1 MVGSLT
7 RVRNNQVYNSDIYAS
22 AKLVA
27 KSVTGGLLSDNFTY
41 TGNMTIGNLTVN
53 GNTTTLDTTNLVIAD
68 PLFAINRNQSGSPTY
83 DLGTI
88 MGRGNQTN
96 VAFIWEETAKQFQL
110 QYTIESTASTTYGTI
125 NNSGFANLQAYGV
138 LLNNATV
145 GIANITTAN
154 ITNAVFPN
162 IAVLGGTINNT
173 TIGSTT
179 PNTGIFTTL
188 TSTGQVIGY
197 FNGAIG
203 ANAANTGAFS
213 TASTT
218 GNLTVGGNINITGN
232 IIPSANVTYNLGSP
246 TLRWKTLYLAGNTVY
261 IGGIG
266 ISDGGG
272 YLQILDVNGLQLGIQ
287 TASINNTIIG
297 NTGPAAGTFTTLSVT
312 NGGSITGYF
321 NGALGANTPNSVVA
335 TSVTTSGGGQISG
348 YLTGA
353 LGANTPNSV
362 VATSVTTSGGGQI
375 SGYLTGAIGA
385 NSANSGVFTTL
396 TTSGTITSSSQV
408 VGYFSGAIGAN
419 SANSGA
425 FTTVTTSGS
434 VTASG
439 NITAQTANI
448 YAANIIG
455 NTSLYG
461 AQYYWTNGATLAS
474 TITGT
479 YSNSNVT
486 AYLPTYSGTLS
497 PSSLTTNNGGQIS
510 GYLTG
515 AIGANAANSAVFT
528 TVSATN
534 NITATTAN
542 IYAANVIGNTAAYG
556 AQYYWTNGATLAS
569 TITGTYSNS
578 NVGGYLTSYSGALTA
593 SSVTTTGGGQL
604 TGYLT
609 GAIGANSANSAVFTT
624 VSASGNIT
632 AQTANV
638 YAANFVANTA
648 SYSPAY
654 YYPNGVNILS
664 AVIASAYSN
673 ANAAAYL
680 TIYSG
685 NLSAGNITVTNGG
698 VITGYLNGVIG
709 ANGANSS
716 TFSTT
721 SITSATNTSGLGT
734 GALVVTQG
742 GAAIQQDLYVGG
754 NIYAANIIS
763 QTSQQ
768 LVVSDPLLY
777 LSANAGSYNYEI
789 GFYSHFVGG
798 NVPQY
803 AHTGLVRNHT
813 DQNWYLFSNLPEPSG
828 GTINLSNAS
837 IVYDTIRLGAALIQN
852 TTTASSTTS
861 GALQVSGGAGIAGA
875 LYAGSIQNTPIGSV
889 TPSSGVFTGVTSTGQ
904 VTGYLTG
911 AIGANTANSGA
922 FTTLT
927 ASTVSTSGN
936 ITAQTANVYAANLI
950 GNTALYGAQFYWTNG
965 ATLASTI
972 TGSFSN
978 SNVNSYLPTYTGTL
992 SPSSLTTNNGGQVI
1006 AYLTG
1011 AIGANVA
1018 NTGAFTTLTSSGAL
1032 TSQGTIT
1039 GAGQVIGYFNGAIGA
1054 NTANSGAFTTLT
1066 SSGIATISGNLVAAS
1081 GTGSADTTSGALV
1094 VTGGVGVSGTLN
1106 SRGIRQY
1113 STTANSYIG
1122 YNGGFS
1128 TEGAVGSNFMY
1139 IQALSNNNASG
1150 VGIFS
1155 LNTTY
1160 NQMYSSGAIAFVT
1173 GATIRSQN
1181 TTTGG
1186 VQYVWIDAG
1195 GNLIANSTTASTS
1208 TTTGALVVTGGLG
1221 VSGNI
1226 AAAIGNFTNLNTTSN
1241 ITAQTANVYA
1251 AYTVANTG
1259 AVATN
1264 FFYSNGTSIANTIA
1278 ASAYSNTN
1286 AGAYL
1291 TVYNGNIKAAYI
1303 TAVQVGNT
1311 GTLLTGTLT
1320 TNAQPYITSVG
1331 TLGSLTVSTTISGSV
1346 SGNAGSAT
1354 QLQNSRNI
1362 NGVPFN
1368 GTSDITIT
1376 VDANNLTGTTLASGV
1391 TASSLQSVGFLNSL
1405 SVNGNINTCN
1415 SVITNSVTA
1424 GVYTQNISTYDG
1436 TGNLNVYI
1444 PQNANL
1450 TVNAGQVAANLVV
1463 HGNSAANYQNLLVTS
1478 GATGQVGI
1486 KVAPNAITSGA
1497 SLQVNATDSIIIPAG
1512 TTGNRPTGA
1521 AGMIRYNTTT
1531 NQVEFYNT
1539 GSGQWTGTGSTF
1551 TTVTSNQFTGD
1562 GANVAFTL
1570 SQSATTNSTIVAIN
1584 GVVQIPTTAYSV
1596 SGTTLTFTEAP
1607 LSTDIIDARVVVT
1620 TSTAT
1625 SLSQANTS
1633 VTTTDTGG
1641 TTGTVTVTAN
1651 NTTRYVA
1658 NVGTGG
1664 SNYFN
1669 GGQAP
1674 LMSNV
1679 ALTQNTPTA
1688 IDSFSASA
1696 FRGAK
1701 YVIKVTDGTSNRYS
1715 MAEVIVVHDGTT
1727 PTSQIYGVV
1736 NTGANALASFST
1748 SISGGNVY
1756 LNANTWSSTASA
1768 TMFPTY
1774 MPV

>member
-1 MVGSLT
+1 MTGSLT

-110 QYTIESTASTTYGTI
+110 QYTTESTASTTYGTI

-515 AIGANAANSAVFT
+515 AIGANTANTGNFT
-528 TVSATN
+528 SITTTGSGG
-534 NITATTAN
+534 NITGTNTGYVVAGYIVGN
-542 IYAANVIGNTAAYG
+542 NNVYG
-556 AQYYWTNGATLAS
+556 GSYLWYNNNNTLAS

-648 SYSPAY
+648 SYSPVY

-664 AVIASAYSN
+664 AVTSSAYSN

-709 ANGANSS
+709 ANGANSA
-716 TFSTT
+716 TFTTT

-754 NIYAANIIS
+754 NIYASNIIS

-803 AHTGLVRNHT
+803 AHTGLTRNHV
-813 DQNWYLFSNLPEPSG
+813 DNQWYLFSNIPEPSG
-828 GTINLSNAS
+828 GTINLTYSG
-837 IVYDTIRLGAALIQN
+837 IVYDTLKLGAALIQN

-861 GALQVSGGAGIAGA
+861 GALQVAGGAGIAGA

-911 AIGANTANSGA
+911 AIGANTANSGT

-950 GNTALYGAQFYWTNG
+950 GNTALYSAQFYWTNG

-1011 AIGANVA
+1011 AIGANNA
-1018 NTGAFTTLTSSGAL
+1018 NTGTFTTANVNGTLYSATVNAGTIGNSGAVFNGASINLTGNASINAINAFQIGNTNTILEGTIASATPSQPNITSVGTLISLTVSGTAAASSINAGTIGNSGAVFNGASINLTGNASVNAINAFQIGNTNTILEGTIASATPSQPNITSVGTLTSL
-1032 TSQGTIT
+1032 
-1039 GAGQVIGYFNGAIGA
+1039 
-1054 NTANSGAFTTLT
+1054 
-1066 SSGIATISGNLVAAS
+1066 
-1081 GTGSADTTSGALV
+1081 TTSG
-1094 VTGGVGVSGTLN
+1094 
-1106 SRGIRQY
+1106 
-1113 STTANSYIG
+1113 
-1122 YNGGFS
+1122 
-1128 TEGAVGSNFMY
+1128 
-1139 IQALSNNNASG
+1139 
-1150 VGIFS
+1150 
-1155 LNTTY
+1155 
-1160 NQMYSSGAIAFVT
+1160 
-1173 GATIRSQN
+1173 
-1181 TTTGG
+1181 
-1186 VQYVWIDAG
+1186 
-1195 GNLIANSTTASTS
+1195 
-1208 TTTGALVVTGGLG
+1208 
-1221 VSGNI
+1221 
-1226 AAAIGNFTNLNTTSN
+1226 N
-1241 ITAQTANVYA
+1241 ITAQSANVYA

-1278 ASAYSNTN
+1278 ASTYSNTN

-1463 HGNSAANYQNLLVTS
+1463 HGSSSSSYQNLLVTN
-1478 GATGQVGI
+1478 GTTGQVGI
-1486 KVAPNAITSGA
+1486 KVAPGSITTGA
-1497 SLQVNATDSIIIPAG
+1497 SLQVNATDSIMIPAG
-1512 TTGNRPTGA
+1512 STGQRPTGVT
-1521 AGMIRYNTTT
+1521 GMIRYNTTT

-1620 TSTAT
+1620 TSTTT

-1736 NTGANALASFST
+1736 NTGANALANFST

>member
-1 MVGSLT
+1 MTGGSLT

-53 GNTTTLDTTNLVIAD
+53 GNTTTLDTTNLVVAD
-68 PLFAINRNQSGSPTY
+68 PLLAINRNQSGTPTY
-83 DLGTI
+83 DLGFV
-88 MGRGNQTN
+88 MGRGNQIN
-96 VAFIWEETAKQFQL
+96 VAMIWEETNKQFQL
-110 QYTIESTASTTYGTI
+110 QYTSESTASTTYGTI
-125 NNSGFANLQAYGV
+125 NNSGFANLQAYGI

-145 GIANITTAN
+145 G
-154 ITNAVFPN
+154 
-162 IAVLGGTINNT
+162 
-173 TIGSTT
+173 
-179 PNTGIFTTL
+179 TL
-188 TSTGQVIGY
+188 TVTSSLQAPSYTTTNGGQFTGY
-197 FNGAIG
+197 FTGAIG
-203 ANAANTGAFS
+203 ANTANSGAF
-213 TASTT
+213 TTLSTT
-218 GNLTVGGNINITGN
+218 GNATIQGNILVTGN
-232 IIPSANVTYNLGSP
+232 IIPSTSNIYSLGSSANRFANLWIKG
-246 TLRWKTLYLAGNTVY
+246 TTIYLGSIAV
-261 IGGIG
+261 
-266 ISDGGG
+266 SDGGG
-272 YLQILDVNGLQLGIQ
+272 YLQVTDPNTGLQLGIQ
-287 TASINNTIIG
+287 TASINNTVIG
-297 NTGPAAGTFTTLSVT
+297 NTGPAAATFTTATVNGTLYAATVNAGTIGNSGATFSGTSINLTGNASVNAISAYQVGNT
-312 NGGSITGYF
+312 STILEGTIGSATPSQPNITSVGTLTSLTVSGTVAASTVNAGTIGNASATF
-321 NGALGANTPNSVVA
+321 NGASINLTGNASVNAISAYQVGNTSTILEGTIGSATPSQPNI
-335 TSVTTSGGGQISG
+335 TSVGTLTS
-348 YLTGA
+348 
-353 LGANTPNSV
+353 
-362 VATSVTTSGGGQI
+362 
-375 SGYLTGAIGA
+375 
-385 NSANSGVFTTL
+385 L
-396 TTSGTITSSSQV
+396 TTSG
-408 VGYFSGAIGAN
+408 N
-419 SANSGA
+419 L
-425 FTTVTTSGS
+425 
-434 VTASG
+434 TASG

-515 AIGANAANSAVFT
+515 AIGANTANTGNFT
-528 TVSATN
+528 SITTTGSGG
-534 NITATTAN
+534 NITGTNTGYVVAGYIVGN
-542 IYAANVIGNTAAYG
+542 NNVYG
-556 AQYYWTNGATLAS
+556 GSYLWYNNNNTLAS

-648 SYSPAY
+648 SYSPVY

-664 AVIASAYSN
+664 AVTSSAYSN

-709 ANGANSS
+709 ANGANSA
-716 TFSTT
+716 TFTTT

-828 GTINLSNAS
+828 GTVNLSNAS

-911 AIGANTANSGA
+911 AIGANTANSGT

-950 GNTALYGAQFYWTNG
+950 GNTALYSAQFYWTNG

-1011 AIGANVA
+1011 AIGANNA
-1018 NTGAFTTLTSSGAL
+1018 NTGTFTTANVNGTLYSATVNAGTIGNSGAVFNGASINLTGNASINAINAFQIGNTNTILEGTIASATPSQPNITSVGTLTSLTVSGTAAASSINAGTIGNSGA
-1032 TSQGTIT
+1032 
-1039 GAGQVIGYFNGAIGA
+1039 VFNGASINLTGNASVNAINAFQIG
-1054 NTANSGAFTTLT
+1054 NTNTILEGTIASATPSQPNITSVGTLT
-1066 SSGIATISGNLVAAS
+1066 SL
-1081 GTGSADTTSGALV
+1081 TTSG
-1094 VTGGVGVSGTLN
+1094 
-1106 SRGIRQY
+1106 
-1113 STTANSYIG
+1113 
-1122 YNGGFS
+1122 
-1128 TEGAVGSNFMY
+1128 
-1139 IQALSNNNASG
+1139 
-1150 VGIFS
+1150 
-1155 LNTTY
+1155 
-1160 NQMYSSGAIAFVT
+1160 
-1173 GATIRSQN
+1173 
-1181 TTTGG
+1181 
-1186 VQYVWIDAG
+1186 
-1195 GNLIANSTTASTS
+1195 
-1208 TTTGALVVTGGLG
+1208 
-1221 VSGNI
+1221 
-1226 AAAIGNFTNLNTTSN
+1226 N

-1278 ASAYSNTN
+1278 ASTYSNTN

-1463 HGNSAANYQNLLVTS
+1463 HGNSAAAYQNLLVTN

-1497 SLQVNATDSIIIPAG
+1497 SLQVNATDSIIIPVG

-1531 NQVEFYNT
+1531 NQIEFYNT

-1562 GANVAFTL
+1562 GATVAFTL

-1584 GVVQIPTTAYSV
+1584 GVVQIPTTAYTV

-1688 IDSFSASA
+1688 IDSFSTSA

-1701 YVIKVTDGTSNRYS
+1701 YVIKVTDGTNNRYS

-1727 PTSQIYGVV
+1727 PTSQVYGVV
-1736 NTGANALASFST
+1736 NTGANALATFSST
-1748 SISGGNVY
+1748 ISGGNV
-1756 LNANTWSSTASA
+1756 NVTANTWSSTATA
-1768 TMFPTY
+1768 TVFQTY

>member
-1 MVGSLT
+1 MVGGSLT

-41 TGNMTIGNLTVN
+41 AGNMTIGNLTVN
-53 GNTTTLDTTNLVIAD
+53 GNTTTLDTTNLVVAD
-68 PLFAINRNQSGSPTY
+68 PLLAINRNQSGTPTY
-83 DLGTI
+83 DLGFI

-96 VAFIWEETAKQFQL
+96 VAMIWEETAKQFQL
-110 QYTIESTASTTYGTI
+110 QYTSESTASTTYGII
-125 NNSGFANLQAYGV
+125 NNSGFANLQAYGI

-145 GIANITTAN
+145 G
-154 ITNAVFPN
+154 
-162 IAVLGGTINNT
+162 
-173 TIGSTT
+173 
-179 PNTGIFTTL
+179 TL
-188 TSTGQVIGY
+188 TVTSSSQAPSYTTTNGGQFTGY
-197 FNGAIG
+197 FTGAIG
-203 ANAANTGAFS
+203 ANTANSGAF
-213 TASTT
+213 TTLSTT
-218 GNLTVGGNINITGN
+218 GNATIQGNILVTGN
-232 IIPSANVTYNLGSP
+232 IIPSTSNIYSLGSSANRFANLWIKG
-246 TLRWKTLYLAGNTVY
+246 TTIYLGSIAV
-261 IGGIG
+261 
-266 ISDGGG
+266 SDGGG
-272 YLQILDVNGLQLGIQ
+272 YLQVTDPNTGLQLGIQ
-287 TASINNTIIG
+287 TASINNTVIG
-297 NTGPAAGTFTTLSVT
+297 NTGPAAATFTTATVNGTLYAATVNAGTIGNSGATFSGTSINLTGNASVNAISAYQVGNT
-312 NGGSITGYF
+312 NTILEGTIGSATPSQPNITSVGTLTSLTVSGTVAASTVNAGTIGNASATF
-321 NGALGANTPNSVVA
+321 NGASINLTGNASVNAISAYQVGNTSTILEGTIGSATPSQPNI
-335 TSVTTSGGGQISG
+335 TSVGTLTS
-348 YLTGA
+348 
-353 LGANTPNSV
+353 
-362 VATSVTTSGGGQI
+362 
-375 SGYLTGAIGA
+375 
-385 NSANSGVFTTL
+385 L
-396 TTSGTITSSSQV
+396 TTSG
-408 VGYFSGAIGAN
+408 N
-419 SANSGA
+419 L
-425 FTTVTTSGS
+425 
-434 VTASG
+434 TASG

-515 AIGANAANSAVFT
+515 AIGANAANSGAFT

-578 NVGGYLTSYSGALTA
+578 NVTAYLPTYSGTLSPSSLT
-593 SSVTTTGGGQL
+593 TNNGGQIS
-604 TGYLT
+604 GYLT
-609 GAIGANSANSAVFTT
+609 GAIGANAANSAVFTT
-624 VSASGNIT
+624 VNASGNIT

-648 SYSPAY
+648 SYSPVY

-664 AVIASAYSN
+664 AITSSAYSN

-680 TIYSG
+680 TTYTG
-685 NLSAGNITVTNGG
+685 NLLAGNITALNN
-698 VITGYLNGVIG
+698 ITGYLNGVIG
-709 ANGANSS
+709 ANAANSA
-716 TFSTT
+716 TFTTT

-734 GALVVTQG
+734 GALVITQG
-742 GAAIQQDLYVGG
+742 GASIQQDLYVGG
-754 NIYAANIIS
+754 NVYAANIIS

-803 AHTGLVRNHT
+803 AHTGLTRNHV
-813 DQNWYLFSNLPEPSG
+813 DNQWYLFSNIPEPSG
-828 GTINLSNAS
+828 GTINLTYSG
-837 IVYDTIRLGAALIQN
+837 IVYDTLKLGAALIQN

-861 GALQVSGGAGIAGA
+861 GALQVAGGAGIAGA

-911 AIGANTANSGA
+911 AIGANTANSGT

-950 GNTALYGAQFYWTNG
+950 GNTALYSAQFYWTNG

-978 SNVNSYLPTYTGTL
+978 SNVNSYLSTYTGTL

-1011 AIGANVA
+1011 AIGANNA
-1018 NTGAFTTLTSSGAL
+1018 NTGTFTTANVNGTLYAATVNAGTIGNSGAVFNGASINLTGNASINAINAFQIGNTNTILEGTIGSATPSQPNITSVGTLTSLTVSGTAAASSINAGTIGNSGA
-1032 TSQGTIT
+1032 
-1039 GAGQVIGYFNGAIGA
+1039 VFNGASINLTGNASINAINAFQIG
-1054 NTANSGAFTTLT
+1054 NTNTILEGTIASATPSQPNITSVGTLT
-1066 SSGIATISGNLVAAS
+1066 SL
-1081 GTGSADTTSGALV
+1081 TTSG
-1094 VTGGVGVSGTLN
+1094 
-1106 SRGIRQY
+1106 
-1113 STTANSYIG
+1113 
-1122 YNGGFS
+1122 
-1128 TEGAVGSNFMY
+1128 
-1139 IQALSNNNASG
+1139 
-1150 VGIFS
+1150 
-1155 LNTTY
+1155 
-1160 NQMYSSGAIAFVT
+1160 
-1173 GATIRSQN
+1173 
-1181 TTTGG
+1181 
-1186 VQYVWIDAG
+1186 
-1195 GNLIANSTTASTS
+1195 
-1208 TTTGALVVTGGLG
+1208 
-1221 VSGNI
+1221 
-1226 AAAIGNFTNLNTTSN
+1226 N

-1278 ASAYSNTN
+1278 ASTYSNTN

-1463 HGNSAANYQNLLVTS
+1463 HGNSAAAYQNLLVTN

-1486 KVAPNAITSGA
+1486 KVAPNAITTGA
-1497 SLQVNATDSIIIPAG
+1497 SLEVNSTDSIQIPVG
-1512 TTGNRPTGA
+1512 TTAQRPSGA
-1521 AGMIRYNTTT
+1521 AGMIRYNTT
-1531 NQVEFYNT
+1531 NAQFEYYN
-1539 GSGQWTGTGSTF
+1539 SSTATWVGAQGAY
-1551 TTVTSNQFTGD
+1551 TTITENSFTGD
-1562 GANVAFTL
+1562 NSTTVFTL
-1570 SQSATTNSTIVAIN
+1570 SQNGTTNGTFVSVN
-1584 GVVQIPTTAYSV
+1584 GVLQIPTTAYSV

-1607 LSTDIIDARVVVT
+1607 TSTDIIDARVV
-1620 TSTAT
+1620 A
-1625 SLSQANTS
+1625 A
-1633 VTTTDTGG
+1633 TTTVTGISG
-1641 TTGTVTVTAN
+1641 S
-1651 NTTRYVA
+1651 
-1658 NVGTGG
+1658 TGG
-1664 SNYFN
+1664 SAAIQANSSVYIT
-1669 GGQAP
+1669 GGIAAAVNP
-1674 LMSNV
+1674 TTLV
-1679 ALTQNTPTA
+1679 QNTPTT
-1688 IDSFSASA
+1688 IDTFPTTTY
-1696 FRGAK
+1696 RVAK
-1701 YVIKVTDGTSNRYS
+1701 YVIKVSDSTNGVYCG
-1715 MAEVIVVHDGTT
+1715 AELIVAHNGTT
-1727 PTSQIYGVV
+1727 ATSQVYGVV
-1736 NTGANALASFST
+1736 NTGANALATFSST
-1748 SISGGNVY
+1748 ISGGNV
-1756 LNANTWSSTASA
+1756 NVTANTWSSTATA
-1768 TMFPTY
+1768 TVFQTY

>member
-1 MVGSLT
+1 M
-7 RVRNNQVYNSDIYAS
+7 
-22 AKLVA
+22 
-27 KSVTGGLLSDNFTY
+27 
-41 TGNMTIGNLTVN
+41 
-53 GNTTTLDTTNLVIAD
+53 
-68 PLFAINRNQSGSPTY
+68 
-83 DLGTI
+83 
-88 MGRGNQTN
+88 
-96 VAFIWEETAKQFQL
+96 
-110 QYTIESTASTTYGTI
+110 
-125 NNSGFANLQAYGV
+125 
-138 LLNNATV
+138 
-145 GIANITTAN
+145 
-154 ITNAVFPN
+154 
-162 IAVLGGTINNT
+162 
-173 TIGSTT
+173 
-179 PNTGIFTTL
+179 
-188 TSTGQVIGY
+188 
-197 FNGAIG
+197 
-203 ANAANTGAFS
+203 
-213 TASTT
+213 
-218 GNLTVGGNINITGN
+218 
-232 IIPSANVTYNLGSP
+232 
-246 TLRWKTLYLAGNTVY
+246 
-261 IGGIG
+261 
-266 ISDGGG
+266 
-272 YLQILDVNGLQLGIQ
+272 
-287 TASINNTIIG
+287 
-297 NTGPAAGTFTTLSVT
+297 
-312 NGGSITGYF
+312 
-321 NGALGANTPNSVVA
+321 
-335 TSVTTSGGGQISG
+335 
-348 YLTGA
+348 
-353 LGANTPNSV
+353 
-362 VATSVTTSGGGQI
+362 
-375 SGYLTGAIGA
+375 
-385 NSANSGVFTTL
+385 FTTL

-716 TFSTT
+716 TFTTT